1 MLNFAQAL
9 RRSALVALG
18 LAALAG
24 TAAAQVDPQN
34 EPAPSQAP
42 YGGATYGAPAPVEQ
56 DVDVNV
62 QPQYQQPQYTM
73 QEPSREE
80 TPSETLERY
89 GIAVALGGGVSDFT
103 NSSARSLTDTGGS
116 WNVRVGIGTRSPV
129 GFEAAYIGSAQGLD
143 ALGLDNDAVLVGNGI
158 EGVARV
164 NILDMNIQPFV
175 FGGVAW
181 RRYDVT
187 NTSFNTSAVND
198 KDDVLEIP
206 MGLGLAWKYRGF
218 LLDARGEFRY
228 TDQND
233 LMPSINDDG
242 TFGTDDAELHRWG
255 VNANIGYAF

>member
-24 TAAAQVDPQN
+24 TATAQVEPQPDPY
-34 EPAPSQAP
+34 P
-42 YGGATYGAPAPVEQ
+42 YGGATYGAPPAPVEQ

-73 QEPSREE
+73 PQQPMEPDE

-89 GIAVALGGGVSDFT
+89 GIGVALGGGVSDFT
-103 NSSARSLTDTGGS
+103 SDTARSLTSTGGS
-116 WNVRVGIGTRSPV
+116 WNVRVAIGTRSPIA
-129 GFEAAYIGSAQGLD
+129 FEGAYIGSAQGVN
-143 ALGLDNDAVLVGNGI
+143 ALGLDDDAVLVGNGV

-164 NILDMNIQPFV
+164 NILDANIQPFA

-181 RRYDVT
+181 RRYDLT
-187 NTSFNTSAVND
+187 NTDFNTSAIND

-206 MGLGLAWKYRGF
+206 VGLGLAWKYRGF

-233 LMPSINDDG
+233 LMPSLNDDG
-242 TFGTDDAELHRWG
+242 TFGTDDADLHRWG